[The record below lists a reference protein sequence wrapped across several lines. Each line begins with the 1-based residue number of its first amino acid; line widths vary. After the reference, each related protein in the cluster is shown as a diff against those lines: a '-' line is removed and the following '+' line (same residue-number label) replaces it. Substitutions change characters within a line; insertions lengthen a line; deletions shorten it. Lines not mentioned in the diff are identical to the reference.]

1 MVGVPHGEGVA
12 GAGAGVA
19 VQLPVLGAAGA
30 QAAGGAVRGGGGGA
44 EVAEVRGLARHGA
57 EVTRSRGRH
66 NTLWCT
72 QTAAVCCVTRVT
84 IIVTA
89 LTAFSR
95 DMSLDTVDTGIC
107 NVTLLLD
114 LCWTQQ
120 LGI

>member
-12 GAGAGVA
+12 GAGGGVA
-19 VQLPVLGAAGA
+19 VQVPVLGAARA

-57 EVTRSRGRH
+57 EVARSPQH
-66 NTLWCT
+66 TLVYT
-72 QTAAVCCVTRVT
+72 DCCLLRDPVTILT

-120 LGI
+120 PGI

>member
-57 EVTRSRGRH
+57 EVPRSRGPEVATTHSSVHR
-66 NTLWCT
+66 
-72 QTAAVCCVTRVT
+72 
-84 IIVTA
+84 
-89 LTAFSR
+89 
-95 DMSLDTVDTGIC
+95 
-107 NVTLLLD
+107 LLLSAA
-114 LCWTQQ
+114 
-120 LGI
+120 